1 MKRGRFEAP
10 SKHRF
15 PVLPAAAAVL
25 FLVLLALLLWRCNVP
40 PAQIPDTPS
49 ESVEKNPDSISVPG
63 YELLELAADT
73 AQQTL
78 CLENPAQN
86 PCYFQITLTLSDGTL
101 LWQSGRIAPGKTSA
115 PIVLRRPLTAGT
127 YSAVLNYAC
136 FREDDGVTPLNGAE
150 MKLTLRVK

>member
-10 SKHRF
+10 PKHRF
-15 PVLPAAAAVL
+15 PVLPIAAAAL
-25 FLVLLALLLWRCNVP
+25 LLVLLALLLWRCG
-40 PAQIPDTPS
+40 AQAPGDAP
-49 ESVEKNPDSISVPG
+49 SVEKNPDSISVPG

-101 LWQSGRIAPGKTSA
+101 LWQSERIAPGKTYA
-115 PIVLRRPLTAGT
+115 PIVLHRPLAAGT

-136 FREDDGVTPLNGAE
+136 FREDDGITPLNGAE

>member
-10 SKHRF
+10 PKHRV

-25 FLVLLALLLWRCNVP
+25 FLVLLALLLWRCG
-40 PAQIPDTPS
+40 AQSAQLPGDAP
-49 ESVEKNPDSISVPG
+49 SVEKNPDSISVPG

-101 LWQSGRIAPGKTSA
+101 LWQSERIAPGKTSA
-115 PIVLRRPLTAGT
+115 PIVLRRPLAAGT